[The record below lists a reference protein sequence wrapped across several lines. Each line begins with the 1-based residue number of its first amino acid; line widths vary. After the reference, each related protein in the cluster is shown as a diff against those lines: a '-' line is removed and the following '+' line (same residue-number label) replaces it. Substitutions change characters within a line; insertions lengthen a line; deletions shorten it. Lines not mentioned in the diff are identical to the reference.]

1 MAYGI
6 SVKENLDS
14 YIVKQRMVSK
24 VNMLSEKEA
33 YYLVAELAILIDIN
47 LNKGEDI
54 SDKNTQKEFISF
66 LIRLFY

>member
-6 SVKENLDS
+6 SVKEGVDS
-14 YIVKQRMVSK
+14 YIIKQRMVSK
-24 VNMLSEKEA
+24 VNMLSEQEA
-33 YYLVAELAILIDIN
+33 HYLVAELAIIIDLN

-54 SDKNTQKEFISF
+54 SDKNTQKDFISF

>member
-6 SVKENLDS
+6 SVKEGLDAF
-14 YIVKQRMVSK
+14 IIKQRMVSK

-33 YYLVAELAILIDIN
+33 YYLIAELSILIDIN
-47 LNKGEDI
+47 LNKGDDI

>member
-6 SVKENLDS
+6 SVKENLDAF
-14 YIVKQRMVSK
+14 IVKQRMVSK
-24 VNMLSEKEA
+24 VNMLNEKEA
-33 YYLVAELAILIDIN
+33 YYLIAELSILIDIN

-54 SDKNTQKEFISF
+54 SDKNTQKDFISF

>member
-6 SVKENLDS
+6 SAKEGLDS

-33 YYLVAELAILIDIN
+33 HYLVEQLAIIIDLNI
-47 LNKGEDI
+47 NKGEDI
-54 SDKNTQKEFISF
+54 SDKNTQKDFISF